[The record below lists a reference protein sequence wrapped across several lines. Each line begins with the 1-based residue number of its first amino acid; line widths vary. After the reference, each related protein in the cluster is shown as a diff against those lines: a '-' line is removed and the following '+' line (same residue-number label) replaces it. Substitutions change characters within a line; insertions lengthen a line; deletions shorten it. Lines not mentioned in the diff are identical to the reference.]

1 VKILVGI
8 PILNELGNI
17 EPLIPELLDLDDR
30 ISILII
36 DDSPI
41 SSELKIMEGDF
52 PKDRFFFRHRSKRL
66 GVGSAHQEIIS
77 FGTSNDFDCVV
88 TMDGDGTHSSR
99 DIPKLIQAIKYSDL
113 VIGSRFIS
121 GGDLRDWTFIRR
133 LTTNTA
139 HIITKFA
146 THTSL
151 DCTSGIRAYNLKN
164 TDYEKLLKEL
174 PSDYRFF
181 YSSTFR
187 LLAHN
192 LEIQQVPVILESRNL
207 GKSKMSL
214 KLATKLIISLFFG
227 SLGYM
232 VKLSKK

>member
-1 VKILVGI
+1 MKILVGI

-17 EPLIPELLDLDDR
+17 EPLISELLDLHDG
-30 ISILII
+30 ISLLIV

-52 PKDRFFFRHRSKRL
+52 PRNRFFFRHRSKRM

-77 FGTSNDFDCVV
+77 FGISKDFDCVV

-99 DIPKLIQAIKYSDL
+99 DIPKLLQAVKYSDL
-113 VIGSRFIS
+113 VIGSRFVN
-121 GGDLRDWTFIRR
+121 GGDLRNWTFIRR
-133 LTTNTA
+133 ITTNTA
-139 HIITKFA
+139 HMITKFA

-151 DCTSGIRAYNLKN
+151 DCTSGIRAYNLK
-164 TDYEKLLKEL
+164 TRDYEKLLKEL

-207 GKSKMSL
+207 GKSKMGL
-214 KLATKLIISLFFG
+214 KLAIKLIVSLFFG
-227 SLGYM
+227 SLAYM
-232 VKLSKK
+232 LKLAKN